1 MGRFAIKLILTVIFS
16 TVMAVGCGGSSTAGV
31 EGSKQPPGSIGVSD
45 DALDIVIVHNA
56 LEYPISGFC
65 NFASKNPVVVAIA
78 GVAATTRLECQS
90 DDTFN
95 GVINMSSVTSSP
107 AVVTIS
113 QAESSASIEVKNE
126 LVPLAVTA
134 LDPLPNPSE
143 GGAPTHRLIGTCDG
157 SETAGSVSDV
167 VVEITSLGIKDSVT
181 CTPNT
186 GKSTA
191 SGSFRFEFP
200 MGTNGS
206 RALTLQLTQGSW
218 TTGFTYSLATPVTPL
233 ALDALE
239 ILNLSTAG
247 AYVIEG
253 KCDSSLEGQSLR
265 IHIQESGGDDIATVA
280 PKQVLCVKSGESA
293 NTFSVSFS
301 LAHLTESSIIFHASY
316 GQKDVSSAI
325 LANNIVSLGFSTLA
339 SIVAGNI
346 SDYLVEGACDSS
358 LSGQSIRISVRNPEE
373 NPEEIAF
380 QEVSCDATLGEG
392 LNTFAESFDLS
403 ELRGVLGSS
412 VTFYASYGGQSVES
426 PSVANEV
433 IPLSFG
439 SLSPLNLSSAAA
451 YEVSGRCDA
460 SVAVPVTVS
469 LKNLPGVPSKTSLC
483 STTDNAFSLS
493 FDLRTLSVSEV
504 IFELSHGSEN
514 SESSAVANNIVNLA
528 LDLSTLVNITSAN
541 ASLYTLSGF
550 CDSSLNPEKVQVT
563 VGTPDVVQSADCL
576 SNSSFSVR
584 MDVSEVVSN
593 PAAVLVTYGAQEQT
607 SYSH

>member
-1 MGRFAIKLILTVIFS
+1 M
-16 TVMAVGCGGSSTAGV
+16 
-31 EGSKQPPGSIGVSD
+31 
-45 DALDIVIVHNA
+45 
-56 LEYPISGFC
+56 
-65 NFASKNPVVVAIA
+65 
-78 GVAATTRLECQS
+78 
-90 DDTFN
+90 
-95 GVINMSSVTSSP
+95 
-107 AVVTIS
+107 
-113 QAESSASIEVKNE
+113 
-126 LVPLAVTA
+126 
-134 LDPLPNPSE
+134 
-143 GGAPTHRLIGTCDG
+143 
-157 SETAGSVSDV
+157 
-167 VVEITSLGIKDSVT
+167 
-181 CTPNT
+181 
-186 GKSTA
+186 
-191 SGSFRFEFP
+191 
-200 MGTNGS
+200 
-206 RALTLQLTQGSW
+206 
-218 TTGFTYSLATPVTPL
+218 
-233 ALDALE
+233 
-239 ILNLSTAG
+239 
-247 AYVIEG
+247 
-253 KCDSSLEGQSLR
+253 
-265 IHIQESGGDDIATVA
+265 
-280 PKQVLCVKSGESA
+280 KSGESA

-316 GQKDVSSAI
+316 GRKDVSSAI

-373 NPEEIAF
+373 VAF
-380 QEVSCDATLGEG
+380 EEVSCDATLGEG
-392 LNTFAESFDLS
+392 LNTLAESFDLS

-550 CDSSLNPEKVQVT
+550 CDSSLNPEKVQFT

-576 SNSSFSVR
+576 SNGSFSVS
-584 MDVSEVVSN
+584 MNVSEVVSN

-607 SYSH
+607 TTVINELIHLGLTGTPPRLTTANQSVYTLVGTCNSAVIGPVTLTVTETSVDGSAACTNNAFSVSVDASNTNTAPVPMTLSHGSRTLNVSVPSDIVLLEHQCPSNSF